1 MDELLEKRLS
11 QLALAIGRLERKTD
25 FILKHLNLEFQD
37 DPESSIPAQLAEVY
51 ALLKK
56 GKKIDAIR
64 EYRKQTGAD
73 VAEATT
79 AVDKIALGVTQK

>member
-25 FILKHLNLEFQD
+25 FILKRLNLEYQD
-37 DPESSIPAQLAEVY
+37 DPEGNIPVQLAEVY

-64 EYRKQTGAD
+64 EYRKQPGAD
-73 VAEATT
+73 MAETTT
-79 AVDKIALGVTQK
+79 AVDKIALSLTQK